1 MHSKPIN
8 TRYELIKGITNIEFI
23 LIYTALIFRASEV
36 DQMKNE
42 VINLKSQVSRLNQE
56 RDELFAKI
64 EEEESKSIVSVAK
77 VETEKEELAN
87 KLSMAIEKNASMEKE
102 LLGKV

>member
-1 MHSKPIN
+1 MN
-8 TRYELIKGITNIEFI
+8 LYLICIT
-23 LIYTALIFRASEV
+23 LIFRTSEE
-36 DQMKNE
+36 DQIKNE
-42 VINLKSQVSRLNQE
+42 VISLKSKVSRLNQE

-77 VETEKEELAN
+77 VETEKEELGN
-87 KLSMAIEKNASMEKE
+87 KLSMAIEKNARMEKE

>member
-1 MHSKPIN
+1 MHSKSIN
-8 TRYELIKGITNIEFI
+8 TRYEPKRMTHIESI
-23 LIYTALIFRASEV
+23 LIYATLIFRASEV

-77 VETEKEELAN
+77 VETEKEELGN

>member
-1 MHSKPIN
+1 MVRGTTQKFRIVN
-8 TRYELIKGITNIEFI
+8 LL
-23 LIYTALIFRASEV
+23 LIYTTLIFRVSEE

-42 VINLKSQVSRLNQE
+42 VINLKSRVIRLNQE

-64 EEEESKSIVSVAK
+64 EEEESKLIVSVAK

>member
-1 MHSKPIN
+1 
-8 TRYELIKGITNIEFI
+8 
-23 LIYTALIFRASEV
+23 
-36 DQMKNE
+36 MKNE

>member
-1 MHSKPIN
+1 MTH
-8 TRYELIKGITNIEFI
+8 IEFI

-77 VETEKEELAN
+77 VETEKVELAN

>member
-1 MHSKPIN
+1 
-8 TRYELIKGITNIEFI
+8 
-23 LIYTALIFRASEV
+23 
-36 DQMKNE
+36 MKNE

-77 VETEKEELAN
+77 VETEKEELSN